1 MNKSI
6 QKTLILTPADVQY
19 IMQKIGPD
27 QLMDDLIGRLTEA
40 FKSFDPAETHIPI
53 RSGFNYE
60 EPAPGLIEWMPL
72 YQKGDQIVIKVVGY
86 HPENPTQLGLPTII
100 STISSYDTTTG
111 HLVGLADGVLLTAL
125 RTGAA
130 SAVASRCLAKPDST
144 QLGLI
149 GCGAQA
155 VTQLHALSRVFD
167 LNKVLFYDEDQ
178 SAMASFPARC
188 AALGLTIDFVASDMQ
203 TVVGKADILCTAT
216 SIDVGEGPLF
226 DDLDSP
232 AHLHVN
238 AVGSDFPGKVEL
250 PISLLKKSFVCPDFI
265 DQALKE
271 GECQQLSREQINA
284 SLLEV
289 IQNEEKFQQILHE
302 RTVFDST
309 GYALEDQVVMN
320 LFLDYAKELG
330 RGQEVSIEGLQEDAK
345 NPYHFLG
352 KVAEKEQHRSH
363 QLVLKDI

>member
-6 QKTLILTPADVQY
+6 KKTLILTPADVQY
-19 IMQKIGPD
+19 IMQHIGPD
-27 QLMDDLIGRLTEA
+27 HLMDDLIGRLTKA
-40 FKSFDPAETHIPI
+40 FKSFDSTQTHIPI

-86 HPENPTQLGLPTII
+86 HPDNPSQLGLPTII

-155 VTQLHALSRVFD
+155 VTQLHALSRIFD
-167 LNKVLFYDEDQ
+167 LKKVLFYDEDKA
-178 SAMASFPARC
+178 AMDSFPARC
-188 AALGLTIDFVASDMQ
+188 AALNLAIDFVAADMS
-203 TVVGKADILCTAT
+203 TVVGEADIVCTAT

-226 DDLDSP
+226 DELDTQT
-232 AHLHVN
+232 HLHIN

-250 PISLLKKSFVCPDFI
+250 PISLLKQSFVCPDFI

-271 GECQQLSREQINA
+271 GECQQLSREQISA
-284 SLLEV
+284 GLLEV
-289 IQNEEKFQQILHE
+289 IQNQDKFQHVLNE

-309 GYALEDQVVMN
+309 GYALEDQIVMN

-352 KVAEKEQHRSH
+352 NAKSKESNRVH

>member
-19 IMQKIGPD
+19 IMQHIGPD
-27 QLMDDLIGRLTEA
+27 HLMDDLISRLTKA
-40 FKSFDPAETHIPI
+40 FKSFDPTQTHIPI

-86 HPENPTQLGLPTII
+86 HPDNPSQLGLPTII

-155 VTQLHALSRVFD
+155 VTQLHALSRIFD
-167 LNKVLFYDEDQ
+167 LKKVLFYDEDKA
-178 SAMASFPARC
+178 AMDSFPARC
-188 AALGLTIDFVASDMQ
+188 TALNLDIDFVASDMS
-203 TVVGKADILCTAT
+203 TVVGEADILCTAT

-226 DDLDSP
+226 DDLDTQT
-232 AHLHVN
+232 HLHVN

-250 PISLLKKSFVCPDFI
+250 PVSLLKQSFVCPDFI

-271 GECQQLSREQINA
+271 GECQQLSREQISA
-284 SLLEV
+284 GLLEV
-289 IQNEEKFQQILHE
+289 IQNEEKFQHVLNE

-309 GYALEDQVVMN
+309 GYALEDQIVMN
-320 LFLDYAKELG
+320 LFMDYAKELG

-352 KVAEKEQHRSH
+352 TAKKKELNYVH
-363 QLVLKDI
+363 QLVLKDM

>member
-6 QKTLILTPADVQY
+6 KKTLILTPADVQY
-19 IMQKIGPD
+19 IMQHIGPD
-27 QLMDDLIGRLTEA
+27 HLMDDLIGRLTKA
-40 FKSFDPAETHIPI
+40 FKSFDSTQTHIPI

-86 HPENPTQLGLPTII
+86 HPDNPSQLGLPTII

-167 LNKVLFYDEDQ
+167 LKKVLFYDEDKA
-178 SAMASFPARC
+178 AMASLPARC
-188 AALGLTIDFVASDMQ
+188 AALNLAIDFEAADMP
-203 TVVGKADILCTAT
+203 TVVAEADILCTAT

-226 DDLDSP
+226 DELDTQ

-250 PISLLKKSFVCPDFI
+250 PVSLLKQSFVCPDFI

-271 GECQQLSREQINA
+271 GECQQLSREQISA
-284 SLLEV
+284 GLLEV
-289 IQNEEKFQQILHE
+289 IQNEEKFQHVLNE

-352 KVAEKEQHRSH
+352 NAQRKEPKGIH
-363 QLVLKDI
+363 QLVLKDM

>member
-19 IMQKIGPD
+19 IMQHIGPD
-27 QLMDDLIGRLTEA
+27 HLMDDLIGRLTRA
-40 FKSFDPAETHIPI
+40 FKSFDPTQTHIPI

-86 HPENPTQLGLPTII
+86 HPDNPSQLGLPTII

-155 VTQLHALSRVFD
+155 VTQLHALSRIFD
-167 LNKVLFYDEDQ
+167 LKKVLFYDEDKA
-178 SAMASFPARC
+178 AMDSFPARC
-188 AALGLTIDFVASDMQ
+188 AALNLAIDFEATDMPRVVAE
-203 TVVGKADILCTAT
+203 ADILCTAT

-226 DDLDSP
+226 DELDTQT
-232 AHLHVN
+232 HLHIN
-238 AVGSDFPGKVEL
+238 AVGSDFPRKIEL
-250 PISLLKKSFVCPDFI
+250 PVSLLKQSFVCPDFI

-271 GECQQLSREQINA
+271 GECQQLSREQISA
-284 SLLEV
+284 GLLEV
-289 IQNEEKFQQILHE
+289 IQNEEKFQYVLNE

-309 GYALEDQVVMN
+309 GYALEDQIVMN
-320 LFLDYAKELG
+320 LFMDYAKELG
-330 RGQEVSIEGLQEDAK
+330 KGQEVSIEGLQEDAK

-352 KVAEKEQHRSH
+352 NAQPKEPKGIH
-363 QLVLKDI
+363 QLVLKDM

>member
-19 IMQKIGPD
+19 IMQHIGPD
-27 QLMDDLIGRLTEA
+27 HLMDDLISRLTKA
-40 FKSFDPAETHIPI
+40 FKSFDPTQTHIPI

-86 HPENPTQLGLPTII
+86 HPDNPSQLGLPTII

-155 VTQLHALSRVFD
+155 VTQLHALSRIFD
-167 LNKVLFYDEDQ
+167 LKKVLFYDEDKA
-178 SAMASFPARC
+178 AMDSFPARC
-188 AALGLTIDFVASDMQ
+188 AALNLDIDFLASDMS
-203 TVVGKADILCTAT
+203 TVVGEADILCTAT

-226 DDLDSP
+226 DDLDTQT
-232 AHLHVN
+232 HLHVN

-250 PISLLKKSFVCPDFI
+250 PVSLLKQSFVCPDFI

-271 GECQQLSREQINA
+271 GECQQLSREQISA
-284 SLLEV
+284 GLLEV
-289 IQNEEKFQQILHE
+289 IQNEEKFQHVLNE

-309 GYALEDQVVMN
+309 GYALEDQIVMN
-320 LFLDYAKELG
+320 LFMDYAKELG

-352 KVAEKEQHRSH
+352 TAKKKELNHVH
-363 QLVLKDI
+363 QLVLKDM